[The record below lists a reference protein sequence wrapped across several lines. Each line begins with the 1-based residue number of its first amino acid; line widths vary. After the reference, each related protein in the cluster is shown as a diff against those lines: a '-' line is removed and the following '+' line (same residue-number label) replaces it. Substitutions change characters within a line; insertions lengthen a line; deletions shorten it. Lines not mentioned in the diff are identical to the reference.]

1 MPKQM
6 SGKTFSNLL
15 SYYIACLEQ
24 EDMLSVTFN
33 DSSEGTAFLSTL
45 FKTEMLFH
53 TNNRQVMVKNTEDI
67 TKFFQTSLLRQ
78 KNKTLFY
85 GYPVVIG
92 PEGKISPVFFTELQY
107 EQKDDEMVFTNLSSH
122 QKLNHYILSQN
133 NFSPDE
139 ILDIIQEIDRE
150 EFSSALESICELLHL
165 KRTDCSTTLDK
176 KPFIRTIT
184 LKLLNKA
191 IVYFGN
197 RTDITH
203 NLIVELSQLKK
214 KPLDDLATTALFLLL
229 TGEYHPRTVTQ
240 NNRPLLEIFSLNP
253 AQENAVKQSL
263 HDSLTVIT
271 GPPGTGKSQV
281 VLNIIANAV
290 YNNKTV
296 LFASKNNKAVDVV
309 IEKLNALLPYKF
321 LVRMGHQSHRR
332 NAKSELD
339 YLVKQSIQR
348 ISSKETSIN
357 DLIQTLSQIESI
369 QDQVVSL
376 TALNKSLEN
385 TQNTIDSLH
394 GQLPNDI
401 SLHAHPLCLEM
412 IDSLILQED
421 LKKIF
426 AKQGILRKF
435 NTERHHR
442 KQELCFKKYYEV
454 LPLPLKTYLQNII
467 SNKKATQETT
477 LKWILTWKKEELAID
492 EMRKLKN
499 TLLSFPTYT
508 ELKNQLAVLH
518 KKYIEIS
525 QFLLTQHWINKF
537 AETTN
542 KDKQHIAAYFSTSEQ
557 LESWTEDPE
566 MFRQLQTQ
574 RVRTLQKILK
584 FLPVWVVTNLSAKN
598 SFPLK
603 SNIFDILIIDEASQC
618 DLASTLPLF
627 YRAKHIVII
636 GDPYQL
642 KHISLLTETQDRSL
656 AVTHH
661 ISEELFTNVSYTK
674 NSLYDFAERII
685 QKYNEQPLLLNEHYR
700 CHPDIASF
708 SNEYYYKK
716 KLTIATD
723 ETRLLHH
730 PLLHSRILWHHVK
743 GKTVHTK
750 SPYNEEE
757 AERVVEEVL
766 KILEMVSS
774 LHASIG
780 IVTLFRAQTE
790 MISEKLNRFQGIFE
804 IDITIGTAHRFQGDE
819 KDIIVFSPAVS
830 EGVKPGTLHWIQT
843 TNQLLNVA
851 VTRAR
856 SLFIIVGDLEVC
868 RQTTGPLKNLSDYVE
883 TRVNNI
889 CRIDAPTKQILY
901 DELKKHRIP
910 IVTNYLMKGPT
921 SYTVDLALF
930 VNGNRYVIEIKEEY
944 KKINNTQLI
953 EDGWNIRQFSEQEI
967 LNNLP
972 TVIEEIKRLC

>member
-1 MPKQM
+1 
-6 SGKTFSNLL
+6 
-15 SYYIACLEQ
+15 
-24 EDMLSVTFN
+24 MLSVTFN

-45 FKTEMLFH
+45 FQTEMLFH
-53 TNNRQVMVKNTEDI
+53 TNNKQVMVKNTEGI
-67 TKFFQTSLLRQ
+67 KNFFQTSLLRQ

-107 EQKDDEMVFTNLSSH
+107 EQKDDEIVFTNLSSN
-122 QKLNHYILSQN
+122 QRLNHHILSQN
-133 NFSPDE
+133 SFSREE
-139 ILDIIQEIDRE
+139 ILDIVQEIDGE
-150 EFSSALESICELLHL
+150 EFSTALESICELLHL
-165 KRTDCSTTLDK
+165 TSTDCSATLDK
-176 KPFIRTIT
+176 KAFKRTIS

-191 IVYFGN
+191 IVYFGEG
-197 RTDITH
+197 TDITH
-203 NLIVELSQLKK
+203 NLIVELLQLKK
-214 KPLDDLATTALFLLL
+214 KPLDDLAATTLLLLL
-229 TGEYHPRTVTQ
+229 TGEYHLETETQ
-240 NNRPLLEIFSLNP
+240 NNKPLLEIFSLNP

-263 HDSLTVIT
+263 RDSLTVIT

-290 YNNKTV
+290 YTNKTV

-309 IEKLNALLPYKF
+309 IDKLNAILPYKL
-321 LVRMGHQSHRR
+321 LVRMGHQAHRR
-332 NAKSELD
+332 NAKSELEH
-339 YLVKQSIQR
+339 LVKQSIQK

-357 DLIQTLSQIESI
+357 DLMQTLSQIESI
-369 QDQVVSL
+369 QNQIVSL
-376 TALNKSLEN
+376 TALNESVES

-394 GQLPNDI
+394 EQLPNNI
-401 SLHAHPLCLEM
+401 SLQAYDVCLDM
-412 IDSLILQED
+412 IDLLMLQED

-426 AKQGILRKF
+426 AKQGILRKL
-435 NTERHHR
+435 NTERYRR
-442 KQELCFKKYYEV
+442 KQEACFKKYYEAI
-454 LPLPLKTYLQNII
+454 PLPLKTYLQNVIG
-467 SNKKATQETT
+467 NKKATQETT
-477 LKWILTWKKEELAID
+477 LEWILAWKKEELAVD
-492 EMRKLKN
+492 EMRKIKN
-499 TLLSFPTYT
+499 TLLSFPIYS
-508 ELKNQLAVLH
+508 ELKNQLTVLH

-525 QFLLTQHWINKF
+525 QYLLTKHWVNKF
-537 AETTN
+537 AETN
-542 KDKQHIAAYFSTSEQ
+542 DEDKRHIAAYFSASEQ
-557 LESWTEDPE
+557 LEAWTDDQV

-574 RVRTLQKILK
+574 RVRTLQKILR

-618 DLASTLPLF
+618 DIISALPLF

-636 GDPYQL
+636 GDPFQL
-642 KHISLLTETQDRSL
+642 KHISRLTETQDRSL
-656 AVTHH
+656 AMAHH
-661 ISEELFTNVSYTK
+661 ISEELFADISYAK
-674 NSLYDFAERII
+674 HSLYDFAERII
-685 QKYNEQPLLLNEHYR
+685 QTHNEQPLLLNEHYR

-708 SNEYYYKK
+708 SNEYYYKR

-730 PLLHSRILWHHVK
+730 PLLHRRILWYHVK

-790 MISEKLNRFQGIFE
+790 MIAEKLHTFQDIFE
-804 IDITIGTAHRFQGDE
+804 FDITIGTAHRFQGDE

-830 EGVKPGTLHWIQT
+830 EGIKPGTLHWIQT

-883 TRVNNI
+883 TRTTNNW
-889 CRIDAPTKQILY
+889 RINSPTKQILY

-921 SYTVDLALF
+921 SYTVDFALF
-930 VNGNRYVIEIKEEY
+930 VNGNRYAIEVREEQ
-944 KKINNTQLI
+944 KKINKKQLI
-953 EDGWNIRQFSEQEI
+953 EDGWRIKQFSEKEI
-967 LNNLP
+967 QYNLSQ
-972 TVIEEIKRLC
+972 VIEEIKRLC